1 MTTEIMKYFP
11 NILWLLTSYVYFG
24 RKKHGL
30 TSSNI
35 FLMHDVEK
43 VNWRFFLILMFVL
56 SHTWARHNLE
66 FGKILFWL
74 IDRTGSDTKYC
85 DKNLFLALGSISIS
99 TIAPR
104 PLPHYTV
111 FQHPANFG
119 TKVAQSW
126 SYFPSNTNRES
137 VKIMILQVV
146 FNLKGLNVA
155 PK

>member
-1 MTTEIMKYFP
+1 MTSDVICLFWKKETRFNQLKH
-11 NILWLLTSYVYFG
+11 LSDAWR
-24 RKKHGL
+24 RKGQL
-30 TSSNI
+30 E
-35 FLMHDVEK
+35 V
-43 VNWRFFLILMFVL
+43 FLILMFVL

-146 FNLKGLNVA
+146 FNLKSLNVA
-155 PK
+155 LK